1 MNQQEK
7 IDTDLDII
15 NLIKK
20 LVEDPKSQKDCV
32 LYLRGDTEFNT
43 ASLNILGDARLVSQ
57 TIQYFLDN
65 NEEFKRFILAV
76 VGSWISKNPEDEKQ
90 FIAGVEIAKKTFSV
104 N

>member
-1 MNQQEK
+1 MNQQAK
-7 IDTDLDII
+7 IDIDLDIQ
-15 NLIKK
+15 NLLKK
-20 LVEDPKSQKDCV
+20 LIENPNDLKNAV
-32 LYLRGDTEFNT
+32 LYIRGDVEYQN
-43 ASLNILGDARLVSQ
+43 ASVNIRGDARIVAQTVQHFLVS
-57 TIQYFLDN
+57 